1 MESEA
6 CSEDRGLDI
15 CFYIGTLSTITYGD
29 LSELER
35 RFINDVHEHLKNCD
49 KCGDYYIDAKRDA
62 ASNII
67 FSKLYTPDGFRLL
80 KENERVL
87 DSLI

>member
-15 CFYIGTLSTITYGD
+15 CFYIGTLSTATYTD

-35 RFINDVHEHLKNCD
+35 RFINDMYEHFKNCD
-49 KCGDYYIDAKRDA
+49 RCRNYYIDAKRDA

-67 FSKLYTPDGFRLL
+67 FSKLYTPESFRLL